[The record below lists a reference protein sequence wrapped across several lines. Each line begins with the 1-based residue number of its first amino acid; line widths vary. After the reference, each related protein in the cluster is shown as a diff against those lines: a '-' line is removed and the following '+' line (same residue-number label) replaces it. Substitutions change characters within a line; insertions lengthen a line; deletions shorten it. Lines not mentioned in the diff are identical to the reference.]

1 MKHRVTQIT
10 FLLLAAIAWPAA
22 AQTPQ
27 SLRTDLSVKPFYRIT
42 NTDSQVRI
50 AYDSTRRVFYTIS
63 VDGGFYQL
71 VGEAGSLRHERLA
84 DASQHEID
92 YLQGLAVREGVVFL
106 VGNHVTQPGVSG
118 YGVVKRGQRQPNGS
132 WTWTTVMKTAEHA
145 SSKTL
150 YDHAFSGVCFSPDG
164 RELFIASGS
173 RTDHGEVKNND
184 GRYPGLREEALT
196 TAIFRIPATATNL
209 LLPNDDA
216 QLQASGYVFARGVR
230 NAFDIALSPRGELF
244 SVENSGDRDDPEE
257 MNWIRQGQHYGFPW
271 EIGGNETP
279 MQFPGYDPKT
289 DKLVNPK
296 STSFLNGGLA
306 NDPNYPKKPGNI
318 AFQKPIRNL
327 GPDADKYRDPQTGAI
342 RDASEEG
349 GSVTTF
355 TSHRCPV
362 GLVFDTQVQL
372 GGDYT
377 GQAFVLGHQ
386 KGTFDPSGLS
396 TLGSLGPMNDP
407 GEDLMLM
414 NLTKTADEYTVSC
427 RRIVGNFTAPVD
439 GEIMGNRLYV
449 LEVGGQIWEVTFPQ
463 KAVVP
468 AVVPPPSLTA
478 SNEGKFCEG
487 SSLTLNAAPGYES
500 YQWYRDSVVVPAQ
513 TAPQL
518 TVSVGGVYRVLGKIG
533 GETSSFST
541 GLPVAIVPLPAKP
554 SITANGVTLQSSNAS
569 GNEWL
574 LNGSPIAGAT
584 NATFEAKTSGSY
596 TVRTTANGCS
606 ATSDAF
612 GLTITDRPLAAEPF
626 RLYPNPSEGV
636 LRFDWPETTE
646 ARLTVTDALG
656 RTLHQETRRL
666 TPHVP
671 TELTLTSLQPGLYLL
686 RVQSEG
692 RQATEKVLIGR

>member
-1 MKHRVTQIT
+1 MKHRFTLLHVLLFVIT
-10 FLLLAAIAWPAA
+10 AWPAA

-27 SLRTDLSVKPFYRIT
+27 ALRTDLSVKPFYRIT

-63 VDGGFYQL
+63 VDGGFFQL
-71 VGEAGSLRHERLA
+71 TEENGTRRHERLA

-106 VGNHVTQPGVSG
+106 VGNHVTQPKVSG

-132 WTWTTVMKTAEHA
+132 WVWTTVMKTAEHS

-164 RELFIASGS
+164 RDLYIASGS
-173 RTDHGEVKNND
+173 RTDHGEVKDNE
-184 GRYPGLREEALT
+184 GRHPGLREEPLT
-196 TAIFRIPATATNL
+196 TAIFRIPVPATNL
-209 LLPNDDA
+209 FLPNDAD
-216 QLQASGYVFARGVR
+216 QLLASGYVFARGVR

-289 DKLVNPK
+289 DKLANPK

-355 TSHRCPV
+355 TGHRCPV
-362 GLVFDTQVQL
+362 GLVFDTQAQL
-372 GGDYT
+372 GGEYT

-396 TLGSLGPMNDP
+396 ILGSLGPMNDP

-414 NLTKTADEYTVSC
+414 NLTKNADEYTVRC

-439 GEIMGNRLYV
+439 GEMVGNRLYV
-449 LEVGGQIWEVTFPQ
+449 LEVGGQIWEVTFPK

-468 AVVPPPSLTA
+468 APGLTA
-478 SNEGKFCEG
+478 ANDGKFCEG
-487 SSLTLNAAPGYES
+487 SSLTLTAAPGYDS
-500 YQWYRDSVVVPAQ
+500 YQWYRDSVLVPAQ
-513 TAPQL
+513 TASQL
-518 TVSVGGVYRVLGKIG
+518 VIRMGGVFRVLGKIG
-533 GETSSFST
+533 GETSPLST
-541 GLPVAIVPLPAKP
+541 GVPVTVVPLPAKP
-554 SITANGVTLQSSNAS
+554 GITANGMTLQSSNPS

-574 LNGSPIAGAT
+574 LNGTLLAGAT
-584 NATFEAKTSGSY
+584 NAMFEAKTSGTY
-596 TVRTTANGCS
+596 TVRTTVNGCS

-612 GLTITDRPLAAEPF
+612 TLTITDQPLAAEPF

-636 LRFDWPETTE
+636 LRFDWPETAE

-666 TPHVP
+666 NPHVP
-671 TELTLTSLQPGLYLL
+671 AELTLTSLQPGLYLL
-686 RVQSEG
+686 RVQTAG
-692 RQATEKVLIGR
+692 RQATGKVVVER